1 MACTRT
7 VPVLAQSPENRTVAG
22 RGQARRSAAVV
33 PPGTFPVIENVFRIM
48 NRTMPALPTTNLGT
62 PPRPR
67 STLRALDIFE
77 AFEALKRPL
86 SLSELARTAGLP
98 VSTCHAALRALE
110 DAGYVCQLEG
120 RGLYPTRR
128 LGDLADTIRAHDP
141 IGARLEPRL
150 AQLREQSGETVILGI
165 RQRDTVQYLLVL
177 ESAQSIRYSA
187 RAGAQKPLHSSA
199 IGKVLLGALD
209 TPALTAWLAAHEL
222 PAITAH
228 TLTGPDALGA
238 DLARSRARGYYLTRG
253 ENVADVMAVAAPLAL
268 GQTLCGVAIAGPL
281 ARMEA
286 ALASHVAALR
296 QAVAELG
303 DAAAP

>member
-1 MACTRT
+1 MPCASNVSRQRRRQRRT
-7 VPVLAQSPENRTVAG
+7 
-22 RGQARRSAAVV
+22 AAV
-33 PPGTFPVIENVFRIM
+33 PSEPFPVVENIFRIM
-48 NRTMPALPTTNLGT
+48 NKTMPALPATNLGA

-77 AFEALKRPL
+77 AFESLKRPL
-86 SLSELARTAGLP
+86 SLSELARAAQLP

-110 DAGYVCQLEG
+110 DAGYLCQLDG

-128 LGDLADTIRAHDP
+128 LSDLAETIRAHDP

-150 AQLREQSGETVILGI
+150 ARLREQTGETVILGT
-165 RQRDTVQYLLVL
+165 RQRDAVQYLLVL

-209 TPALTAWLAAHEL
+209 APALTAWLDAHEL

-228 TLTGPDALGA
+228 TLTARDVLGTE
-238 DLARSRARGYYLTRG
+238 LARSQARGYYLTRG

-281 ARMEA
+281 PRMEA
-286 ALASHVAALR
+286 ALAAHVAALR
-296 QAVAELG
+296 QAVAELN
-303 DAAAP
+303 DASAP